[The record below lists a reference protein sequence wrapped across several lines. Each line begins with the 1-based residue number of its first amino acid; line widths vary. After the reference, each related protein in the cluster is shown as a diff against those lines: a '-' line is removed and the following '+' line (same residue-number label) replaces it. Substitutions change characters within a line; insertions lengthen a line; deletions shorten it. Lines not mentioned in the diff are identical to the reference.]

1 MDKILGFFKHQ
12 DKKPEDH
19 HAYIKD
25 HVFKIHETNDNKEKL
40 KILKKIRRYL
50 ELFKDEWTTP
60 RPVKKR
66 MHITLPSQTK
76 IEYPTD
82 EAEIQR
88 TIKEAYEDGNTIV
101 RVIGSGHS
109 VPEAILDVSDISGK
123 KKIRFLCLEKY
134 HGVEIDYKNHTA
146 TVKAG
151 THLNRDPEDIE
162 NSTLQNSF
170 NYIIDQAGY
179 ALPDLG
185 GIAHQTV
192 GGFISTG
199 SAGGSLIHNVHDS
212 IIKIRIIDGKGDIY
226 DLSIDDED
234 NSKFLAA
241 GVSLGLL
248 GIITKVTFKLMKNYY
263 ITGNQIIAPITPL
276 SNDFKVGCPIDLL
289 GDGDREQ
296 KIPSIYEF
304 FTKSKEYD
312 ADYARIFWWP
322 QEGVNR
328 LTIWRAKP
336 IPIPSIDEKSL
347 SIKPYNEFPVFA
359 GSEIPAQLVASLV
372 MIALN
377 LFSSENRFY
386 KRIAAYLIN
395 LFNPIGIQEFQDKWY
410 SGLPM
415 DDKVSD
421 TIFPATFS
429 ELLFPIEKTNDI
441 VHALNKLYKTGGEKV
456 IGNFTTELYTT
467 KKSHFWLSQSY
478 NTDSIRIDIQYFQKN
493 PIGTSREFFKQ
504 YWDAFYPYNFR
515 CHWGKHIPEGYG
527 KRIRSLYEKYDD
539 WMKVREEMDPKQVNY
554 ILIIK

>member
-12 DKKPEDH
+12 DQKPEDH

-25 HVFKIHETNDNKEKL
+25 HVFKINETNDNKEKL
-40 KILKKIRRYL
+40 KTLKKIRRYL

-60 RPVKKR
+60 KPVKKR
-66 MHITLPSQTK
+66 MRIKLPSKTK

-88 TIKEAYEDGNTIV
+88 IIKEAYEDGNTIV

-109 VPEAILDVSDISGK
+109 VPEAIIDVSGISGK
-123 KKIRFLCLEKY
+123 TKIRFLCLEKY
-134 HGVEIDYKNHTA
+134 HGVEIDHKNHTA
-146 TVKAG
+146 IVKAG
-151 THLNRDPEDIE
+151 THLNRDPKDK
-162 NSTLQNSF
+162 NSTVQNSF

-185 GIAHQTV
+185 GVAHQTV

-212 IIKIRIIDGKGDIY
+212 IIKIRIIDGKGIIH
-226 DLSIDDED
+226 DLSIDDAD

-248 GIITKVTFKLMKNYY
+248 GIITKITFKLMKNYY
-263 ITGNQIIAPITPL
+263 ITGNEIIASVTPL

-289 GDGDREQ
+289 GDGDKEQ
-296 KIPSIYEF
+296 NIPSIYEF
-304 FTKSKEYD
+304 FTNSKEYD

-322 QEGVNR
+322 QDGVNR

-336 IPIPSIDEKSL
+336 IPAPSNDEKPL
-347 SIKPYNEFPVFA
+347 SINSYNEFPVIA
-359 GSEIPAQLVASLV
+359 GSEIPAQLIASLV

-377 LFSSENRFY
+377 LLSSENKFY
-386 KRIAAYLIN
+386 KKIAAYLIN
-395 LFNPIGIQEFQDKWY
+395 LFVPIGIQEFQDKC
-410 SGLPM
+410 
-415 DDKVSD
+415 
-421 TIFPATFS
+421 
-429 ELLFPIEKTNDI
+429 ELLFPIAKTSEI
-441 VHALNKLYKTGGEKV
+441 VHALNNLYKTGGEKV
-456 IGNFTTELYTT
+456 IGNFATEIYTT

-478 NTDSIRIDIQYFQKN
+478 NTDSIRFDIQYFQKN
-493 PIGTSREFFKQ
+493 PIGTSRKFFQQ

-527 KRIRSLYEKYDD
+527 KRVRSLYEKYDD

-554 ILIIK
+554 TW